1 MDFSDKLQ
9 KSLKPPIQT
18 EKKGAG
24 KSKNGRLHMLGIHL
38 CIFLKFSLKRGFFLI
53 IAICWL
59 LFLVTC
65 FSFLT
70 YETTAEIVA
79 NYSVLC

>member
-38 CIFLKFSLKRGFFLI
+38 CIFLKFSLKRGFFFNY
-53 IAICWL
+53 CYL
-59 LFLVTC
+59 LATFLSHLFF
-65 FSFLT
+65 FSH
-70 YETTAEIVA
+70 I
-79 NYSVLC
+79 